1 MLIDAFVKAFGANL
15 SIFALLFVGIVVEKY
30 YVSRVTTFT
39 NVLALN
45 MSFLSVDSAPRFLVW
60 YGDLGLILG
69 VYGMLAYLVNA
80 ETGKL
85 YRVPAFTMYA
95 SLPVAAVILAAPT
108 DWWIALLVA
117 GTVNF
122 VGGAVLESEIGIDL
136 AHWGPKHGEVSR
148 FINTRK
154 MEFIDPHGV
163 HQHVDLELGK
173 FERR

>member
-1 MLIDAFVKAFGANL
+1 MLIDVLVRVFGADIP
-15 SIFALLFVGIVVEKY
+15 IFALLFVGIGVEKY

-45 MSFLSVDSAPRFLVW
+45 MWFLSLETAPRYLVW
-60 YGDLGLILG
+60 YGDLGLIFG

-95 SLPVAAVILAAPT
+95 SLPVAAVILAAPG
-108 DWWIALLVA
+108 DWWVALLVA
-117 GTVNF
+117 GIVNF
-122 VGGAVLESEIGIDL
+122 LGGVALDSELGINV
-136 AHWGPKHGEVSR
+136 AHWGPRHGEVTR
-148 FINTRK
+148 FIDTRK
-154 MEFIDPHGV
+154 MEFVDSYGV
-163 HQHVDLELGK
+163 HQHVDLSLGK

>member
-1 MLIDAFVKAFGANL
+1 MLIDTLTRVFGANL
-15 SIFALLFVGIVVEKY
+15 PIFALLLVGIVVEKY

-45 MSFLSVDSAPRFLVW
+45 MSFLSLETAPRFLVW

-69 VYGMLAYLVNA
+69 VYGMLAYLVNV
-80 ETGKL
+80 ETGRL

-95 SLPVAAVILAAPT
+95 SLPVAAVIIAAPT
-108 DWWIALLVA
+108 DWWVALLVA
-117 GTVNF
+117 GIVNF
-122 VGGAVLESEIGIDL
+122 AGGAVLESELGIDV
-136 AHWGPKHGEVSR
+136 AHWGPRHGEVSR
-148 FINTRK
+148 FIATRK

-163 HQHVDLELGK
+163 HQRVDLELGE

>member
-1 MLIDAFVKAFGANL
+1 MLIDALVRAFGANL
-15 SIFALLFVGIVVEKY
+15 PIFTLLFVGIVVEKY

-45 MSFLSVDSAPRFLVW
+45 MSFLNLETAPRFLVW

-95 SLPVAAVILAAPT
+95 SLPVAAVILAAPG
-108 DWWIALLVA
+108 DWWVALLVA
-117 GTVNF
+117 GTANL
-122 VGGAVLESEIGIDL
+122 VGGVVLESELGIDV
-136 AHWGPKHGEVSR
+136 AHWGPRHGEVTR
-148 FINTRK
+148 FIETGRMTYLDGAVRRK
-154 MEFIDPHGV
+154 
-163 HQHVDLELGK
+163 VDLALGE
-173 FERR
+173 FDRR

>member
-1 MLIDAFVKAFGANL
+1 
-15 SIFALLFVGIVVEKY
+15 LLFVGIVVEKY
-30 YVSRVTTFT
+30 YVSRVMTFT

-45 MSFLSVDSAPRFLVW
+45 MSFLNLETAPRFLVW

-95 SLPVAAVILAAPT
+95 SLPVAAVILAAPG
-108 DWWIALLVA
+108 DWWVALLVA

-122 VGGAVLESEIGIDL
+122 VGGVVLESELGIDV
-136 AHWGPKHGEVSR
+136 AHWGPRHGEVTR
-148 FINTRK
+148 FIETGRMTYLDGAVRRK
-154 MEFIDPHGV
+154 
-163 HQHVDLELGK
+163 VDLALGE
-173 FERR
+173 FDRR

>member
-1 MLIDAFVKAFGANL
+1 MLIDALAKAFGADL
-15 SIFALLFVGIVVEKY
+15 PIFALLFVGIVVEKY

-45 MSFLSVDSAPRFLVW
+45 MSFLSLEAAPRLLVW

-69 VYGMLAYLVNA
+69 VYGMVAYLLNV

-85 YRVPAFTMYA
+85 YRIPAFTMYA
-95 SLPVAAVILAAPT
+95 SLPVAAVILAAPMN
-108 DWWIALLVA
+108 WWIALLVA
-117 GTVNF
+117 GVVNF
-122 VGGAVLESEIGIDL
+122 LGGEVLESELGIAV
-136 AHWGPKHGEVSR
+136 AHWGPRHGEVSR

>member
-1 MLIDAFVKAFGANL
+1 MLIDALARVFGPNL
-15 SIFALLFVGIVVEKY
+15 PIFALLFIGIVVEKY

-45 MSFLSVDSAPRFLVW
+45 MSFLNLETVPRFLVW

-69 VYGMLAYLVNA
+69 VYGMLAYLMNA

-85 YRVPAFTMYA
+85 YRIPVFTVYA
-95 SLPVAAVILAAPT
+95 SLPVAAVILTAPSN
-108 DWWIALLVA
+108 WLIALLVA

-122 VGGAVLESEIGIDL
+122 AGGAILESELGIDV
-136 AHWGPKHGEVSR
+136 AHWGPRHGEVSR
-148 FINTRK
+148 FISTRK

-163 HQHVDLELGK
+163 HQHVDLEMGK
-173 FERR
+173 FKRR

>member
-1 MLIDAFVKAFGANL
+1 MLIDVLARAFGANL
-15 SIFALLFVGIVVEKY
+15 PIFTMLFVGIVIEKY

-45 MSFLSVDSAPRFLVW
+45 LSFLSLETPPSFLVW
-60 YGDLGLILG
+60 YGDLGVILG
-69 VYGMLAYLVNA
+69 VYGMITYLVNA

-85 YRVPAFTMYA
+85 YRVLAFTMYA

-108 DWWIALLVA
+108 GWSMALLIA

-122 VGGAVLESEIGIDL
+122 VGGVVLESELGIDV
-136 AHWGPKHGEVSR
+136 AHWGPRHGEVSR
-148 FINTRK
+148 FIDTRK
-154 MEFIDPHGV
+154 MAFIDPHGV
-163 HQHVDLELGK
+163 HQHVDLELGE

>member
-1 MLIDAFVKAFGANL
+1 MLIDALTQEFGANL
-15 SIFALLFVGIVVEKY
+15 PIFALLFVGIAVEKY

-45 MSFLSVDSAPRFLVW
+45 MSFLSSETVPRFLVW

-69 VYGMLAYLVNA
+69 VYGMLAYLMNT

-95 SLPVAAVILAAPT
+95 SLPVATVILAAPT
-108 DWWIALLVA
+108 DWWIALLVG
-117 GTVNF
+117 GTLNF
-122 VGGAVLESEIGIDL
+122 VGGVVLKSDFGIDV
-136 AHWGPKHGEVSR
+136 AHWGPRHGEVSR
-148 FINTRK
+148 FIDTRK
-154 MEFIDPHGV
+154 MEFIDPYGV
-163 HQHVDLELGK
+163 HQHVDLDLAK